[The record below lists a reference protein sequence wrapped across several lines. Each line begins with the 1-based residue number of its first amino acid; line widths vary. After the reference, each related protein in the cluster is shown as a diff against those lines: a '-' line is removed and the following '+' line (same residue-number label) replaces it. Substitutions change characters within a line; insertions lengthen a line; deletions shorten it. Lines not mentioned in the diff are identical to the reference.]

1 MDIKDARIKELED
14 NLSQEIAVKKSE
26 VLMNADLKEYNEKLE
41 LRIETLL
48 EIIEQYSSKISK
60 LRAQLKLLIND
71 KNIR

>member
-1 MDIKDARIKELED
+1 MDIKDTRIKELED
-14 NLSQEIAVKKSE
+14 SLSQEIAVKKSE

-60 LRAQLKLLIND
+60 LRARLKLLIND
-71 KNIR
+71 KT